1 MSTVRGIESWQLD
14 SISFEPKLDY
24 GNYSLWSAKTELI
37 LQVARALGP
46 GRRYGGRSR
55 SWCRGS
61 SARALEDARCRR
73 ASAAHDQHP
82 RQMAVG
88 DQTGTHGERGMG
100 RAASALPAPV
110 HVQEVARPAQVQFHE
125 DLRGRGRPCP
135 RTAHGQFVAGCLGH
149 WRVRAR
155 GCRLFRP
162 HYPRLPSVIVVR
174 IRYGVEINGGGLWSI
189 WLRYRR
195 AYSRPRCVEP
205 WSC

>member
-1 MSTVRGIESWQLD
+1 
-14 SISFEPKLDY
+14 
-24 GNYSLWSAKTELI
+24 
-37 LQVARALGP
+37 
-46 GRRYGGRSR
+46 
-55 SWCRGS
+55 
-61 SARALEDARCRR
+61 
-73 ASAAHDQHP
+73 
-82 RQMAVG
+82 MAVG

-174 IRYGVEINGGGLWSI
+174 IRYGVEINGRRTLEHLAPLSSGIFSTKMRGTVVVLKLIRGDPLGSVSHDPAKSLKI
-189 WLRYRR
+189 RSLILYESYR
-195 AYSRPRCVEP
+195 S
-205 WSC
+205 SLT